1 MVADSRQESVETH
14 NASACPVVSAI
25 SQVGMPW
32 RLNVVYALQD
42 GEHRF
47 NELKR
52 ATDARSKTLSEALD
66 ELVDADVVARR
77 MEEDAPVA
85 VYYGLTE
92 KGREL
97 TRVLDELDAWARRWG
112 EEVPPGPNPRLRDD

>member
-25 SQVGMPW
+25 SQVGTPW

-42 GEHRF
+42 DEHRF
-47 NELKR
+47 NELER
-52 ATDARSKTLSEALD
+52 VTDARSKTLSAALD

-92 KGREL
+92 KGWEL
-97 TRVLDELDAWARRWG
+97 IRVLDELDAWTRRWG
-112 EEVPPGPNPRLRDD
+112 EEVPAGPNPRFRDD